1 MSNHM
6 LAICESHKRAGG
18 KTATRPSVSN
28 AKHGKLKM
36 KIEAEE
42 AREPSTPLP
51 IRDVSGEEN
60 QECNTSDDA
69 AFVFDANLVSTSV
82 FGPYGAFNKAPEPPL

>member
-1 MSNHM
+1 MG
-6 LAICESHKRAGG
+6 LFFFRRLLPVVLICHES
-18 KTATRPSVSN
+18 ATQ
-28 AKHGKLKM
+28 
-36 KIEAEE
+36 
-42 AREPSTPLP
+42 PSTPLP